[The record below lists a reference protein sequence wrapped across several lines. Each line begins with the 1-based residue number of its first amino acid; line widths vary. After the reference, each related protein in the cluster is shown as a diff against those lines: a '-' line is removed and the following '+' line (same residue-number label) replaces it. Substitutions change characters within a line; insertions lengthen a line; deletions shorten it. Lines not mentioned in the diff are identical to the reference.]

1 MHSEFIDRKF
11 IVSRLSGKIPV
22 KKYIITSVSLN
33 NKFNIV
39 KKWYQYTGILA
50 RCSCGGTR
58 ENFNGSIRWDEK
70 IASCGTLSAPA
81 LAFSFRFLVRCLSP
95 FVI

>member
-11 IVSRLSGKIPV
+11 IVSRLSGEIPV

-39 KKWYQYTGILA
+39 KK
-50 RCSCGGTR
+50 
-58 ENFNGSIRWDEK
+58 
-70 IASCGTLSAPA
+70 
-81 LAFSFRFLVRCLSP
+81 
-95 FVI
+95 